1 MTTQDRIEA
10 LEQTVRTHDVMIN
23 MLVSI
28 GERQQELLE
37 EIRRDNQQT
46 QRLWARLAQRYG
58 WLDDDDL

>member
-46 QRLWARLAQRYG
+46 QRLWTRLAQRYG
-58 WLDDDDL
+58 WLDDSDE

>member
-23 MLVSI
+23 LLVSI

-46 QRLWARLAQRYG
+46 QRLWTRLAQRYG
-58 WLDDDDL
+58 WLDDDDE

>member
-23 MLVSI
+23 LLVSI